1 MERTTGKEKMETVTR
16 MATANGGKEREV
28 VEGEQRMYV
37 PRLSVD
43 VEHVILLHTELE
55 EAARHLRG
63 GVLELDERDVLV
75 LREVEVLPR
84 LGLLHLFAADGL
96 RHLLLLLDNID
107 DVAVAIRMALS
118 VGTAGV
124 EEDVMDGV
132 DALHRGSDES
142 VVRLLQSTNAGLAW
156 LCRWTNLDG
165 ALSP

>member
-1 MERTTGKEKMETVTR
+1 M
-16 MATANGGKEREV
+16 
-28 VEGEQRMYV
+28 
-37 PRLSVD
+37 
-43 VEHVILLHTELE
+43 
-55 EAARHLRG
+55 
-63 GVLELDERDVLV
+63 
-75 LREVEVLPR
+75 EVLPR

-107 DVAVAIRMALS
+107 NVAVAIRMALS